1 MKFIS
6 NHVNEDN
13 GKKSLFTNAPILFF
27 LAWLQST
34 YCFML
39 EWINIMI
46 LYSSTNVEGV
56 LIHFVALAIIVEVNE
71 QYYKNVIVPDRS
83 NNLIKVFNKKN
94 NPEVLWRR
102 DIDP

>member
-1 MKFIS
+1 
-6 NHVNEDN
+6 
-13 GKKSLFTNAPILFF
+13 
-27 LAWLQST
+27 
-34 YCFML
+34 ML